1 MAHNYTPSPV
11 YHDPVVIADDGDAA
25 SAANIMAPIEQA
37 LDNAAAAVAG
47 STVRTLRTVSSLAA
61 LAALSATSGE
71 IALVS
76 GTGPLPGLLPIVDG
90 IYVYR
95 VPLAAPTPDGVN
107 VIASTATAGAFWY
120 AIEHSRINV
129 ADGFARL
136 DGSKRLFVGP
146 TAIAPYSAVDTF
158 RSEDQTSTHP
168 AGGLV
173 ELMGTTTVGQTPVLG
188 TFAGSFVWQVRQR
201 YQTHVGPDA
210 DTTLYAESADEFFT
224 PTNGGITAN
233 RVYTL
238 SNDYSPAPVG
248 GAPSTGMRVR
258 FTARHSNHDVDVTAG
273 ATTITLRTNV
283 GAGHHASVEFTWDGA
298 SWRLSGG
305 MLAV

>member
-1 MAHNYTPSPV
+1 MAHNYTPSPT

-61 LAALSATSGE
+61 LAALAATDGE

-76 GTGPLPGLLPIVDG
+76 GTVALAAYVPG

-95 VPLAAPTPDGVN
+95 SSGVLPAADGVN
-107 VIASTATAGAFWY
+107 VIASTATIGDVWVALEY
-120 AIEHSRINV
+120 KRRNV
-129 ADGFARL
+129 AHGIPSL
-136 DGSKRLFVGP
+136 DASNRLFVGP
-146 TAIAPYSAVDTF
+146 TAVAPFPAISTF

-168 AGGLV
+168 NGGLV

-188 TFAGSFVWQVRQR
+188 TFAGAFVWQVRQT
-201 YQTHVGPDA
+201 YQTSIGPDA
-210 DTTLYAESADEFFT
+210 NTTLYAESADEFFT
-224 PTNGGITAN
+224 PTNAGITAN

-258 FTARHSNHDVDVTAG
+258 FTARHDNHDVDVVAG
-273 ATTITLRTNV
+273 ATTITLRTNA
-283 GAGHHASVEFTWDGA
+283 GAGHHASAEFSWDGA
-298 SWRLSGG
+298 AWRLSGG
-305 MLAV
+305 VLAL